1 MAVRPRSCAAGNR
14 EGRAPARP
22 MANSLDLLDSY
33 YLQNIQKTNT
43 LSHRPMDF
51 KLPHDVISTCAKRDE
66 PQADGD
72 LSRLMDDVCEAF
84 RFFRI
89 FNGRQKFM

>member
-14 EGRAPARP
+14 GGRAPARP
-22 MANSLDLLDSY
+22 MANSLDLLDSH
-33 YLQNIQKTNT
+33 YLQNIQKTNI

-66 PQADGD
+66 PQADGSH
-72 LSRLMDDVCEAF
+72 LELRSLMAYCLWLKGYP
-84 RFFRI
+84 I
-89 FNGRQKFM
+89 NP